1 MNDKVLSIGPHRV
14 TNASLDHRVL
24 DAMLEDF
31 GDVRVLYVDPP
42 WGDRMMKYF
51 ATLNAKQ
58 TGEIV
63 VPIPFD
69 ALLDRVFD
77 LARRYVNGFV
87 CMETGAKGVHGVV
100 RAFDG
105 AGLYG
110 IEVFQSTYGTNRECD
125 VVIGATSVSYA
136 DEKIKTVVSPVEGKL
151 LTGVAVPKY
160 VLGRLGGDGCGV
172 LDPCCGMGYTAKAAV
187 HNRMRFAGNELNAK
201 RLQKTI
207 NFLTKSEAA

>member
-1 MNDKVLSIGPHRV
+1 MNNEVLAIGPHRV
-14 TNASLDHRVL
+14 TNASLEHAVI

-42 WGDRMMKYF
+42 WGDRMMKFF
-51 ATLNAKQ
+51 ASLNAKQ
-58 TGEIV
+58 TGKTV
-63 VPIPFD
+63 APIPFD
-69 ALLDRVFD
+69 VLLGRVFD
-77 LARRYVNGFV
+77 LARRYVDGFV
-87 CMETGAKGVHGVV
+87 CMETGAAGVHGVV
-100 RAFDG
+100 RAFEG

-110 IEVFQSTYGTNRECD
+110 IEVFQSTYNTNRECD
-125 VVIGATSVSYA
+125 VVIGATSMSYS
-136 DEKIKTVVSPVEGKL
+136 DEKIKTVVSPVEGKP

-160 VLGRLGGDGCGV
+160 ILSLLGGDGCGV
-172 LDPCCGMGYTAKAAV
+172 LDPCCGMGYTAKAAI